1 MKLPDFRQNRELNA
15 LRQQMGAD
23 FLPWDSGE
31 IPWKPFQKI
40 VPFREIKITP
50 GEPITHDGN
59 TVIVYIRDQY
69 IRNRHIQ
76 NHQVTD
82 ILAPDD
88 LCKFHIAGCT
98 TLQDMKRKRKYEDRY
113 VVTNLRRGK
122 FEVNF
127 LEAFGKRL
135 IEEGIECDLHVCRN
149 CLRELDYQD
158 YSTSHRERRNEI
170 RNTFDREEFFEEYGV
185 QINTLPKHSPKTA
198 PLNVYTD
205 DWDQVAT
212 VQKDEAGWKCEECH
226 ACFEHSDNRRFLHVH
241 HIDGKKYNNASDNLR
256 VLCIGCHAEI
266 DPQLRLKPDYREY
279 QNKAQG
285 GTL

>member
-1 MKLPDFRQNRELNA
+1 MKLPDFRQNRELNS

-40 VPFREIKITP
+40 VPFRDIKITP
-50 GEPITHDGN
+50 GKPITHGGI

-69 IRNRHIQ
+69 VRNY
-76 NHQVTD
+76 QVLE
-82 ILAPDD
+82 ILDPDD

-98 TLQDMKRKRKYEDRY
+98 TLQGMKRKRKYEDRY
-113 VVTNLRRGK
+113 VVTNLTRGR

-127 LEAFGKRL
+127 LEAYGKKL

-158 YSTSHRERRNEI
+158 YSTSSPQHRNEI
-170 RNTFDREEFFEEYGV
+170 RDTFDREEFFDKYGV
-185 QINTLPKHSPKTA
+185 QINTLPRHSVNTA
-198 PLNVYTD
+198 PLNVYTH
-205 DWDQVAT
+205 DWRQIS
-212 VQKDEAGWKCEECH
+212 DERKEKAGWKCQECH
-226 ACFEHSDNRRFLHVH
+226 RCFEHPDNRRFLHVH
-241 HIDGKKYNNASDNLR
+241 HIDGKKYNNASDNLK

-266 DPQLRLKPDYREY
+266 DPQLKLKPDYRDY
-279 QNKAQG
+279 QDIAQG